1 MHLGFCF
8 RIALVM
14 EDLLMLLRHFALN
27 LDVWTVWASI
37 VGLFQVLKQIVLSFA
52 SE

>member
-14 EDLLMLLRHFALN
+14 EDLLMLRHFALN

-37 VGLFQVLKQIVLSFA
+37 VGLFQVFKQIVLSFA